1 MPRERRR
8 EARRGRA
15 VNGDQRPVERGGD
28 VHQAGVVADQAARTG
43 DRSRLRDGALV
54 QDMDVIIDAA
64 RRGVFE
70 VWVTHMFVLNDL
82 VGVNTASGEGLI
94 LQADGSIR
102 AIRLLASSGNPRL
115 DEAAKNSV
123 RRAAPFAPFDARM
136 RNLSELRIIR
146 TWRFAAQQD
155 QLDVRAR

>member
-1 MPRERRR
+1 MAVQRAGVPAGTRRTRTPRCV
-8 EARRGRA
+8 ATGRGVPSLGRLTCP
-15 VNGDQRPVERGGD
+15 RPRTNIDVLALQSGVHGD
-28 VHQAGVVADQAARTG
+28 V
-43 DRSRLRDGALV
+43 RLMV
-54 QDMDVIIDAA
+54 
-64 RRGVFE
+64 
-70 VWVTHMFVLNDL
+70 
-82 VGVNTASGEGLI
+82 I

-155 QLDVRAR
+155 QLDVRGR